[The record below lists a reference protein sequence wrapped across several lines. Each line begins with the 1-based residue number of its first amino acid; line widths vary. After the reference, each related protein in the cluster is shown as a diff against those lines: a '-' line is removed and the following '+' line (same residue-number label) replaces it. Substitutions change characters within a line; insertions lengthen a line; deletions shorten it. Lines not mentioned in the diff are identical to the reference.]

1 MRARART
8 LFHPGESRIAY
19 PAAIRRLYIRFSS
32 PLVSPS
38 LLYALV
44 FVTRAL
50 FLFVLPGGTIAS
62 SSPFSNFSPG
72 SVYRSSSFSPS
83 VSSPVSFFLSFFFSS
98 SSLPLFFLLRRQS
111 PDALLSFFAVSHT
124 RNARALSFS
133 PSCSLP
139 LSSLS
144 VGWRSACLT
153 SRRPT
158 SSPSTADTRLLSPL
172 AARAGHSFR
181 LVRSTPL
188 VFRAH
193 HTAAP
198 SLFLAPE

>member
-1 MRARART
+1 VRARART

-32 PLVSPS
+32 LVSPS
-38 LLYALV
+38 ILYALV

-50 FLFVLPGGTIAS
+50 FLFVLHGGTIAS
-62 SSPFSNFSPG
+62 SSPFFNFSP
-72 SVYRSSSFSPS
+72 VFRL
-83 VSSPVSFFLSFFFSS
+83 PVVFFLSIGF
-98 SSLPLFFLLRRQS
+98 LPGFLFPLFLLLFFLSARFSSFAASLPTLFFLFSLSVTLETHERR
-111 PDALLSFFAVSHT
+111 
-124 RNARALSFS
+124 LSFS

-193 HTAAP
+193 TAAP